1 MNAERGTAS
10 AAALQIEGAVR
21 YRLRQ
26 SFTYEYDG
34 PARDLVHR
42 LVVVPPPAHG
52 DQRLCEGTVEVSDPA
67 ADVRWHN
74 DAFGNRHCVV
84 RVKDVPPRLE
94 LVVSVTVDR
103 GWPAAGLAMRAS
115 RHPAGSWARLRLPST
130 LTVPDAHIASLARRH
145 EVPGD
150 TLATADAFCSLVQ
163 ERIAYGFGATDVTT
177 TAAEALSV
185 GTGVCQDQ
193 AHLMLALCR
202 SVGIAARYV
211 SGHLVGQG
219 GTHAWTEV
227 LVPGGAGVVALDPCH
242 GRRADS
248 RYVTVAV
255 GRDYCDVPPT
265 SGSYRGKAVGQL
277 TTSRLLECEPLA
289 A

>member
-1 MNAERGTAS
+1 MNAERATAS
-10 AAALQIEGAVR
+10 AAPLQVGGAVR

-42 LVVVPPPAHG
+42 LVVLPPAVHG
-52 DQRLCEGTVEVSDPA
+52 DQRLCVGTVEVSDPA
-67 ADVRWHN
+67 AELAWHQ

-84 RVKDVPPRLE
+84 RVAEVPPRLE
-94 LVVSVTVDR
+94 LVVSVVVER
-103 GWPAAGLAMRAS
+103 GADVSPLLRPR
-115 RHPAGSWARLRLPST
+115 RHPTVSPARLRLPSALTAPDVAIAT
-130 LTVPDAHIASLARRH
+130 LAHAHA
-145 EVPGD
+145 VPGD
-150 TLATADAFCSLVQ
+150 LLATADAFCAVVQ
-163 ERIAYGFGATDVTT
+163 ERISYGFGATDVDT
-177 TAAEALSV
+177 TAAQALAL

-227 LVPGGAGVVALDPCH
+227 LVPGPLRAVAFDPCH
-242 GRRADS
+242 GRRADG

-255 GRDYCDVPPT
+255 GRDYRDVPPT
-265 SGSYRGKAVGQL
+265 SGSYRGPARGRL
-277 TTSRLLECEPLA
+277 TTSRVLESELVA

>member
-10 AAALQIEGAVR
+10 AVLLPVASAVR

-34 PARDLVHR
+34 PVRNLVHR
-42 LVVVPPPAHG
+42 LVVVPPPVHG
-52 DQRLCEGTVEVSDPA
+52 DQRLCSGTVEVSDPG
-67 ADVRWHN
+67 ADLRWHS

-84 RVKDVPPRLE
+84 RLPRVPSRLE
-94 LVVSVTVDR
+94 LRVSVVVDR
-103 GWPAAGLAMRAS
+103 GIPAHPRSRGPQHPAAGSARWRRPSALTTADRAI
-115 RHPAGSWARLRLPST
+115 T
-130 LTVPDAHIASLARRH
+130 TLARQH

-150 TLATADAFCSLVQ
+150 VLATADAFCAVVRD
-163 ERIAYGFGATDVTT
+163 RIAYGFGATDVTT
-177 TAAEALSV
+177 TAAEALAI

-202 SVGIAARYV
+202 AVGIAARYV

-227 LVPGGAGVVALDPCH
+227 LLPGGAAVGFDPCH
-242 GRRADS
+242 GRRVDG

-255 GRDYCDVPPT
+255 ARDYRDVPPT
-265 SGSYRGKAVGQL
+265 SGSYEGAAQGRL
-277 TTSRLLECEPLA
+277 TTSRLLESEPLA